1 MLHRPPIPVRI
12 DPALQAFRGDA
23 RASTSLHPLEKA
35 LLIIVGTHL
44 CFTAWALGTVYN
56 WSQFVSL
63 GLAVAGLV
71 VALINRHYSGEHAR
85 EGAFK
90 LVMWPKLIRFPV
102 FWLGLALMGYITVQA
117 LNPAWVYAVNGRS
130 WWLVPVDYITWLPA
144 GVEAPFGYM
153 NAWHALML
161 YATPWLV
168 MCAVWV
174 GFTRRLAVQHLFT
187 LIVAN
192 GAVLALIGILQRATG
207 TFKILWLIQPKTGP
221 VFATI
226 LYKNHAGA
234 YFNLV
239 FMLCVALL
247 YRHFARGERRLE
259 RANPAP
265 VFAFLA
271 IVLGM
276 SVLLTMSRAATLLL
290 LGFVLVAFI
299 GFIVRCTVTRGE
311 GRSPLAIGLL
321 CAGFALFIGLG
332 AFFLN
337 VDRSFSYLGNLIRN
351 GAADTSVS
359 SRVIVRKAAWEMAQD
374 RIGTGWGAG
383 SFSYVFPS
391 YQKQYPE
398 ITLIP
403 DRPGMTMG
411 WKHAHNDYVELV
423 DEFGLVGAGLLFA
436 AIACGIRQLWRHRVH
451 LKPHLVFIVLAL
463 AATMAHGF
471 VDFPTRLPALLLL
484 WCVSAALVVRWAE
497 LENQRG

>member
-1 MLHRPPIPVRI
+1 MLHRPKVPFRI

-23 RASTSLHPLEKA
+23 RATASLHPLEKA
-35 LLIIVGTHL
+35 LLIIIGAHL
-44 CFTAWALGTVYN
+44 CFTVWALGAVYN
-56 WSQFVSL
+56 WSQFISL
-63 GLAVAGLV
+63 GFAVAGFA
-71 VALINRHYSGEHAR
+71 VALINRHYLNDHAR

-90 LVMWPKLIRFPV
+90 LIMWPKLVRFPV
-102 FWLGLALMGYITVQA
+102 FWLGLALMAYITVQA
-117 LNPAWVYAVNGRS
+117 LNPSWVYAVNGSS
-130 WWLVPVDYITWLPA
+130 WWLVPIDYTTWLPTS
-144 GVEAPFGYM
+144 VEAPFETM

-174 GFTRRLAVQHLFT
+174 GFTRRMAVQHLFT
-187 LIVAN
+187 LVVAN

-207 TFKILWLIQPKTGP
+207 TSKILWFIQPKTGP

-271 IVLGM
+271 ILLGM
-276 SVLLTMSRAATLLL
+276 GVFLTVSRAAMLLL

-299 GFIVRCTVTRGE
+299 GFIVRCTFTRGE
-311 GRSPLAIGLL
+311 GRSPLAVGLL

-337 VDRSFSYLGNLIRN
+337 VDRSFSRLGNLIQN

-359 SRVIVRKAAWEMAQD
+359 SRVIVRHAAWQMAED
-374 RIGTGWGAG
+374 RLGTGWGAG
-383 SFSYVFPS
+383 SFRYIFPA

-398 ITLIP
+398 ITLVP
-403 DRPGMTMG
+403 GRPGVTYR
-411 WKHAHNDYVELV
+411 WEHAHNDYLEFMN
-423 DEFGLVGAGLLFA
+423 EFGLVGAGLFFA
-436 AIACGIRQLWRHRVH
+436 AFACGVRHLWRHRVH
-451 LKPHLVFIVLAL
+451 LRPHLMFIVLAL
-463 AATMAHGF
+463 AATLAHAF
-471 VDFPTRLPALLLL
+471 VDFPARLPALLLL
-484 WCVSAALVVRWAE
+484 WCVSAALVSRWAE